1 MTNSCL
7 PVTATAARRRPIVW
21 LLAAAIAGATHW
33 AGAAAQPSSAVDELG
48 AMSLEQLA
56 NVQVTSVSKTVEP
69 VRTAPAAIYVITHND
84 IVRSGATSI
93 PEVLRLGPN
102 PRATQMSAASSA

>member
-56 NVQVTSVSKTVEP
+56 NEQVTSVSQTVEP
-69 VRTAPAAIYVITHND
+69 GRAAPGGIYVLPHNGHG
-84 IVRSGATSI
+84 RLGANSI
-93 PEVLRLGPN
+93 PEVLRLAPN
-102 PRATQMSAASSA
+102 LEVTQM